1 MAAKLPVHTVK
12 RSRLEIIPLIDVIF
26 FCLATFVLVTLTM
39 NKNKAIPVNLPVA
52 QTSVNPEKTDEAVT
66 LTITEQGD
74 QIFWDKDGLTWDQFV
89 ARLIQYRTEEADPKI
104 MINGDAKAEFGK
116 AVVVLDEVRKA
127 GIQKVTIVTRTKP
140 TPRS

>member
-1 MAAKLPVHTVK
+1 MAKKLVVHPVK
-12 RSRLEIIPLIDVIF
+12 RSRLEVIPLIDVVF

-52 QTSVNPEKTDEAVT
+52 SSSVNPEKNDEAVT

-89 ARLIQYRTEEADPKI
+89 ARLDQYKREETDPKI
-104 MINGDAKAEFGK
+104 MINGDERAFFGK

-127 GIQKVTIVTRTKP
+127 GIQKVTIVTRSKP
-140 TPRS
+140 APRT